1 LDIEC
6 GKPSYSYNCRAGCAQ
21 GGCRGNP
28 LILSTKKPIA
38 IGFLTLT
45 REPEEKPLPCS
56 AQGVAHFNKELHRVT
71 LAQAIDFIT
80 VFLKLGNFSQMW
92 GAQRARRSSLS
103 YLIINL

>member
-1 LDIEC
+1 MDIEC
-6 GKPSYSYNCRAGCAQ
+6 GKPSYSYNCRASCAQ
-21 GGCRGNP
+21 GGVGGNP
-28 LILSTKKPIA
+28 LILSAKKPIP

-45 REPEEKPLPCS
+45 REPEEKPLTSS

-80 VFLKLGNFSQMW
+80 VFLKLGNFSQIW
-92 GAQRARRSSLS
+92 GAQWARRSSLS